1 MHNENILNLSAL
13 QSAAVQTKPYPFF
26 VVDNAL
32 DSNFAKKILDDFP
45 EINSGGSFPLE
56 SLEFGDTLT
65 SLVSDF
71 ESDAFRQLMAEKFNV
86 DLSGKPLII
95 TARGFS
101 RKKDG
106 QVHTDSKSK
115 LLTVLLYLNEEWTS
129 PDGRLRILNQGEN
142 IDDYSTE
149 ISSSLGQLVAFK
161 VTENCWHGY
170 VPYEG
175 KRQSLQINY
184 LVDEKYTRGHIVRH
198 KISAFFKKLIKK

>member
-1 MHNENILNLSAL
+1 MSSTNILNLPAL
-13 QSAAVQTKPYPFF
+13 QNASVQNKPYPFF
-26 VVDNAL
+26 VIDNAL
-32 DSNFAKKILDDFP
+32 NADYAKKVLDDFP

-56 SLEFGDTLT
+56 SLDLGDAVT

-71 ESDAFRQLMAEKFNV
+71 ESDDFRQLMAEKFNV
-86 DLSGKPLII
+86 DLEGKPLII

-106 QVHTDSKSK
+106 QIHTDSKSK

-129 PDGRLRILNQGEN
+129 PNGRLRILNQGERL
-142 IDDYSTE
+142 DDFSTE

-184 LVDEKYTRGHIVRH
+184 LVSEKYTRSHVIRH
-198 KISAFFKKLIKK
+198 KVSAFFKRLIKK

>member
-1 MHNENILNLSAL
+1 MPNANILNLSAL
-13 QSAAVQTKPYPFF
+13 QSAQVSDQPYPFF

-32 DSNFAKKILDDFP
+32 NPEYAKKVLNDFP
-45 EINSGGSFPLE
+45 EISTGGSFPLE
-56 SLEFGDTLT
+56 SLELGDAVT

-86 DLSGKPLII
+86 DLSDKPLMI

-106 QVHTDSKSK
+106 QIHTDSKSK

-129 PDGRLRILNQGEN
+129 PDGRLRILNQGDN
-142 IDDYSTE
+142 LDDFVTE
-149 ISSSLGQLVAFK
+149 IPSSLGQLVAFK

-175 KRQSLQINY
+175 RRQSLQINY
-184 LVDEKYTRGHIVRH
+184 LVSDKYTRSHVIRH
-198 KISAFFKKLIKK
+198 KVSAFFKKLF